1 MADEKTY
8 PTVEDVQAL
17 SKEIGMTIRRILEVL
32 KANQVIDDVDIKY
45 IQGKIT
51 VDELKGAKRR
61 EIRDFLDVLFSK
73 PTTESDNETPT

>member
-8 PTVEDVQAL
+8 LTVEDVQAL
-17 SKEIGMTIRRILEVL
+17 SKEIGMTIRRLLEVL
-32 KANQVIDDVDIKY
+32 KANQVIDDIDIKY
-45 IQGKIT
+45 VQGKIT
-51 VDELKGAKRR
+51 VDELKGAKRH